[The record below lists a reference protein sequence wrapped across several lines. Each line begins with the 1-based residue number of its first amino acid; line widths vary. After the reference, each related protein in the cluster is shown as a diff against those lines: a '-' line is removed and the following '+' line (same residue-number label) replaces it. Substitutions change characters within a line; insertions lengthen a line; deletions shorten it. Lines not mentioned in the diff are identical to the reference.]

1 MNGYCW
7 LNFFTEDQ
15 HSHLKTV
22 LPPYI
27 TLEQLLETIELYHN
41 YTNIL
46 SYFRIIQINE
56 YLIHIQLSPQPNSYN
71 FNEAINSLIRQQK
84 YFDHELP
91 THFLIIGAL
100 AIDSAR
106 ECLTSTMH
114 QEVHQT
120 ILLSRL
126 DTAERNVA
134 NISPYYMEPDLRTLL
149 QSRGIPTTSFTAAV
163 HDHPAHKSIENFIL
177 YMTLRNYVCPSLT
190 VAYMKSSKFLELSQG
205 LLKKKNNQHT
215 INKYNNKC

>member
-7 LNFFTEDQ
+7 LTFFTEDQ
-15 HSHLKTV
+15 HTFLKEN

-27 TLEQLLETIELYHN
+27 TLEQLLDAIDYLPNHLN
-41 YTNIL
+41 LL
-46 SYFRIIQINE
+46 SYYRITQIDE
-56 YLIHIQLSPQPNSYN
+56 YLIHIQQSPQPNSYN
-71 FNEAINSLIRQQK
+71 FNEALNSLIRQQK
-84 YFDHELP
+84 YFDSELP

-134 NISPYYMEPDLRTLL
+134 NISPYYMEPELRTLL

-205 LLKKKNNQHT
+205 LLKKKKFLT
-215 INKYNNKC
+215 